1 MWDIAILF
9 YWVKSVSVAV
19 TNPTTFLRELLQA
32 TFGWLFFWPVDE
44 LLQNSSM
51 SLTPGKPIFPAKR
64 SLRVLVAEDN
74 VINQK
79 LAISALTSLGH
90 TGVVVNDGEK
100 ALRCLAQ
107 LPFDLVLM
115 DVMMPNMDGMA
126 ALSAIR
132 EREAQGQAHM
142 PVIMAT
148 SHDLPGDRE
157 RFILFGADGYV
168 AKPVHVD
175 DLGSEIKRLIK
186 F

>member
-1 MWDIAILF
+1 M
-9 YWVKSVSVAV
+9 
-19 TNPTTFLRELLQA
+19 
-32 TFGWLFFWPVDE
+32 
-44 LLQNSSM
+44 LQNSGM
-51 SLTPGKPIFPAKR
+51 TPPLGKPIFSTKR

-74 VINQK
+74 VINQRM
-79 LAISALTSLGH
+79 AIAALTSLGH

-168 AKPVHVD
+168 AKPVHID
-175 DLGSEIKRLIK
+175 ELGAEIMRLIK
-186 F
+186 I

>member
-1 MWDIAILF
+1 MSTISN
-9 YWVKSVSVAV
+9 K
-19 TNPTTFLRELLQA
+19 P
-32 TFGWLFFWPVDE
+32 PV
-44 LLQNSSM
+44 M
-51 SLTPGKPIFPAKR
+51 AKR

-79 LAISALTSLGH
+79 LAIAALTSLGH

-132 EREAQGQAHM
+132 EREAQGQPHM

-157 RFILFGADGYV
+157 RFIQFGADGYV
-168 AKPVHVD
+168 PKPVHVD
-175 DLGSEIKRLIK
+175 QLGSEIKRLLR

>member
-1 MWDIAILF
+1 MAIA
-9 YWVKSVSVAV
+9 
-19 TNPTTFLRELLQA
+19 
-32 TFGWLFFWPVDE
+32 
-44 LLQNSSM
+44 
-51 SLTPGKPIFPAKR
+51 
-64 SLRVLVAEDN
+64 
-74 VINQK
+74 
-79 LAISALTSLGH
+79 ALTSLGH
-90 TGVVVNDGEK
+90 TGVVVKDGEK

-157 RFILFGADGYV
+157 RFISFGADGYV

-175 DLGSEIKRLIK
+175 QLGAEIKRLIK